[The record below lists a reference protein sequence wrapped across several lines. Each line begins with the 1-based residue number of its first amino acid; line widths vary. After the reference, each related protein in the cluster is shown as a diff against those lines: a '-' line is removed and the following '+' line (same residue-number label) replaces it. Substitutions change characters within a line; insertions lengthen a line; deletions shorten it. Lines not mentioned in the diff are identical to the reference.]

1 MQLDEQTHGLRTK
14 KALLLQSKDDILTM
28 LGLILFV
35 TPPKPL
41 SIPTSQSKFVLEKGF
56 PQASE
61 DVKELR
67 HIREGLPN
75 KKSITLSYQ
84 ASFHCFHCWASK
96 VGVELATRPLYGG
109 AVLPHSTPK
118 LPGVVGI
125 VARHSRSRRRP
136 RRIPDGCFNGGT
148 TFGTNGTYARGGVPF
163 LGNFFF

>member
-14 KALLLQSKDDILTM
+14 KALLLQSEDDILTM

-41 SIPTSQSKFVLEKGF
+41 SIPTSQSKFVPEKGF

-75 KKSITLSYQ
+75 
-84 ASFHCFHCWASK
+84 
-96 VGVELATRPLYGG
+96 
-109 AVLPHSTPK
+109 
-118 LPGVVGI
+118 
-125 VARHSRSRRRP
+125 
-136 RRIPDGCFNGGT
+136 
-148 TFGTNGTYARGGVPF
+148 
-163 LGNFFF
+163 